1 MQTPTDW
8 QLVEETQNG
17 HTEAFAELVRR
28 HQQHV
33 VHFCWRMVGSRQD
46 AEDLAQ
52 ESFIRLYGQLGRLRP
67 RAQFTTYL
75 FAIARNTTLNHLRS
89 DKRRG
94 RDRLLPLTHGNDAP
108 RLVADQRPQ
117 PDRSAQLREADD
129 LVQQALQR
137 LSPEHREI
145 VVLREMQGLDY
156 DAIAAVLGCRR
167 GTVKSRLSRAREQLR
182 ADLAPHIGE
191 LLHEH

>member
-1 MQTPTDW
+1 MQARTDW
-8 QLVEETQNG
+8 ELVDEARKG

-33 VHFCWRMVGSRQD
+33 VHFCWRMAGSRQD

-52 ESFIRLYGQLGRLRP
+52 ESFIRVYGQLGRLRP
-67 RAQFTTYL
+67 KALFSTYL
-75 FAIARNTTLNHLRS
+75 FATARNLTLNHLRDS
-89 DKRRG
+89 GRRG
-94 RDRLLPLTHGNDAP
+94 RDTQQPLVEEEGAG
-108 RLVADQRPQ
+108 RSVADRHPQ
-117 PDRSAQLREADD
+117 PDQVAQLREADE

-137 LSPEHREI
+137 LRPEYREI
-145 VVLREMQGLDY
+145 VVLRDIQGLDY

-182 ADLAPHIGE
+182 AELAPHLGE